1 LKKTKEAL
9 RYQIEALQVSFENF
23 TLKKQNKTK
32 HTISRDLKLGF
43 WEDWIRVFWV

>member
-23 TLKKQNKTK
+23 TLKKQNKTHNFK
-32 HTISRDLKLGF
+32 GSERFLGGL
-43 WEDWIRVFWV
+43 D

>member
-32 HTISRDLKLGF
+32 HNFKGF
-43 WEDWIRVFWV
+43 EIRVLGGLD